1 MNLAKLFETQ
11 KVLRD
16 RISYEGEDRFEK
28 LVLALQVEIG
38 ECANEWRGFK
48 FWSKNQEPKTYDD
61 KICIDCL
68 GTGRIEDPETS
79 FGFESCEMDCPKC
92 KGNGLIEKNPLLEEY
107 VDGLHFV
114 LELGLEEYEDHDVK
128 LPIAK
133 WNLDT
138 NLIKYP
144 TISKQFNKLFN
155 EVGILEDAVTD
166 HEFYDASDVEDTF
179 ENLLRMYIG
188 LGEMLGFT
196 WEQIEQAYYAKN
208 QVNHERQNSGY

>member
-1 MNLAKLFETQ
+1 MNLSKLFETQ

-16 RISYEGEDRFEK
+16 RIGYEGPDRFEK

-48 FWSKNQEPKTYDD
+48 FWSKDQEPRTINDVDYYK
-61 KICIDCL
+61 
-68 GTGRIEDPETS
+68 
-79 FGFESCEMDCPKC
+79 CEECFL
-92 KGNGLIEKNPLLEEY
+92 NSRYKNPLLEEY

-166 HEFYDASDVEDTF
+166 HEFYDASDVEDAF

>member
-1 MNLAKLFETQ
+1 MKLAKLFETQ
-11 KVLRD
+11 KELRD
-16 RISYEGEDRFEK
+16 RIGYEGEDRFEK

-48 FWSKNQEPKTYDD
+48 FWSKNQEPRTSMNT
-61 KICIDCL
+61 CEHCNRL
-68 GTGRIEDPETS
+68 GRKSCTGCY
-79 FGFESCEMDCPKC
+79 GK
-92 KGNGLIEKNPLLEEY
+92 LYKNPLLEEY

-114 LELGLEEYEDHDVK
+114 LELGLEEYEVHDVK

-133 WNLDT
+133 WNLET

-155 EVGILEDAVTD
+155 EVSILEDAVTD
-166 HEFYDASDVEDTF
+166 NEFYDASDVEDAF

>member
-1 MNLAKLFETQ
+1 MNLAKLFEIQ

-16 RISYEGEDRFEK
+16 RIGYEGEDRFEK

-48 FWSKNQEPKTYDD
+48 FWSKDQKPRLKGG
-61 KICIDCL
+61 C
-68 GTGRIEDPETS
+68 PE
-79 FGFESCEMDCPKC
+79 C
-92 KGNGLIEKNPLLEEY
+92 KGQGEVFNSSPNIFDMVDCYSCKGKGYINEPLLEEY

-133 WNLDT
+133 WNLET

-155 EVGILEDAVTD
+155 EVGILEDSVTD
-166 HEFYDASDVEDTF
+166 NEFYDASDVEDAF
-179 ENLLRMYIG
+179 ENLIRMYIG